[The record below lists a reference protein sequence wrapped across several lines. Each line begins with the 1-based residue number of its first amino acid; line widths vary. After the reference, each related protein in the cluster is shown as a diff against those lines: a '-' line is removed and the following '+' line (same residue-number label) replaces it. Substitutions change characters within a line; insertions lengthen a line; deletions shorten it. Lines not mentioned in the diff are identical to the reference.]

1 MDGLKCQKDNKN
13 AKLRMEQTFTI
24 ADKHCIGCAE
34 QIQCISTYIFFKKN
48 SVDISCVVCGYYH

>member
-34 QIQCISTYIFFKKN
+34 QIHCISTYIF
-48 SVDISCVVCGYYH
+48 